1 MSKLT
6 LFSHHLEILCWT
18 FLNHLLILN
27 DCVDH
32 TTVTE
37 VDTENK
43 INTVLKFSGQILK
56 FVLILWFFPHY
67 MENLCITF
75 LHHLNFFVGYFLYII
90 ITQIKIW
97 NNNNKNLNSTFQI
110 LKENRPSCCRWR
122 KIYRNH
128 CLIGY
133 ICGWN
138 IMQTWIVVSTAN
150 PVTEICNGQAYAR
163 CYLCLHLFPA
173 TNILN

>member
-1 MSKLT
+1 MNKYCRNIVQ
-6 LFSHHLEILCWT
+6 ILCNYNYVL
-18 FLNHLLILN
+18 FIY
-27 DCVDH
+27 C
-32 TTVTE
+32 TVAVQVST
-37 VDTENK
+37 K
-43 INTVLKFSGQILK
+43 YWANTVQKKLQILQITANIAQ
-56 FVLILWFFPHY
+56 ILWKY
-67 MENLCITF
+67 CS
-75 LHHLNFFVGYFLYII
+75 II
-90 ITQIKIW
+90 VKIYYKYYP
-97 NNNNKNLNSTFQI
+97 NIVQI
-110 LKENRPSCCRWR
+110 LFNKVWKLYKENRPSCCRWG